1 MFGQIKLLYV
11 KEHIS
16 CNGELE
22 PLRLKIR
29 VIIFSNPDL
38 SYNISA
44 CIHNLRIY
52 KIEIYI

>member
-1 MFGQIKLLYV
+1 MFGQIKFLYV